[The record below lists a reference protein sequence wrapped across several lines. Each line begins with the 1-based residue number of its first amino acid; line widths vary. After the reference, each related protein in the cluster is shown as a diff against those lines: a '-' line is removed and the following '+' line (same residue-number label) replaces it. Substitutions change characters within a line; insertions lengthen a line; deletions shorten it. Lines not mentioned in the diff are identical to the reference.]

1 MARKVSRK
9 PKEPNSRITHIRG
22 QILAVDLL
30 CPGSLV
36 TRYNTCGKAHCRCA
50 QDPDARHGPYY
61 IWSRREEGR
70 LVQTVVSASEAQA
83 LERAIRN
90 HRKVLDLLAR
100 WGRESAR
107 LILARGGANR

>member
-1 MARKVSRK
+1 MSEQASNRPRENKG
-9 PKEPNSRITHIRG
+9 RIVRLRH

-36 TRYNTCGKAHCRCA
+36 TRFNTCGKAHCRCA
-50 QDPDARHGPYY
+50 EDPAARHGPYY

-70 LVQTVVSASEAQA
+70 LVQTVVSASQA
-83 LERAIRN
+83 KALDRAIRN
-90 HRKVLDLLAR
+90 HRKVLELLVR

-107 LILARGGANR
+107 LILARKDVN